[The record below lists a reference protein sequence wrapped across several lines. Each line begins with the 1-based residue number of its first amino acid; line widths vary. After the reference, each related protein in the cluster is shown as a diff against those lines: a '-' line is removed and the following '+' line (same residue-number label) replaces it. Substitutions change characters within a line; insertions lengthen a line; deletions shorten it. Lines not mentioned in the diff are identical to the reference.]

1 MTMHL
6 DDLSVRHLGECRYD
20 SPFSEM
26 LAAKQTS
33 PHYVSESDRVL
44 LDDTVSMLAK
54 QNLPPSQLPS
64 FEAAGPRRKIYFDP
78 DDVTAG
84 IVTCGG
90 LCPGL
95 NDVIRGIVQ
104 ELTVYY
110 SVKRILG
117 FRNGFQGMTA
127 KHCNNTVELTPER
140 VRDINNAG
148 GTILGSSRGAQDA
161 NEMVDSLVL
170 RGINVLFVIGGD
182 GGMRAATNL
191 AAAIRARGLDIAV
204 IGVPKTIDND
214 LPFTD
219 QSFGFQSAFA
229 RATDFV
235 SSVSVEAAASPDGIG
250 IVKLMGR
257 HSGFIACYAA
267 LALNTADIVLIPEV
281 PFALHGT
288 DGLLALVEQHVR
300 SKGYVV
306 IVVAEGAGR
315 DLLEERGLLPDDAT
329 DASGNAK
336 LGDIGALLRESI
348 TAHLTD
354 VGLTPTVRYIDPSY
368 AIRSITAN
376 AYDSVYCLRLAHAA
390 VHAAMAG
397 RTETAVVRWRRRFVH
412 VPMSLIISHRN
423 QVDPDGDLWMSVLE
437 ATGQL
442 VAPRTHGTHSGL
454 NKELSRR
461 SHQGTHRSSASWSD
475 GVANQIDV
483 PQHDLNLP
491 DIDSVRSFP

>member
-1 MTMHL
+1 MTLHL
-6 DDLSVRHLGECRYD
+6 DDLRVRHLGECHYD
-20 SPFSEM
+20 SPFSEI

-33 PHYVSESDRVL
+33 PHYVAEGDRVL
-44 LDDTVSMLAK
+44 LEDTVSMLAEH
-54 QNLPPSQLPS
+54 NLPPTRLPS

-78 DDVTAG
+78 ARVTAG
-84 IVTCGG
+84 IVTAGG

-95 NDVIRGIVQ
+95 NDVIRGLVQ
-104 ELTVYY
+104 ELTVHYA
-110 SVKRILG
+110 VKRILG
-117 FRNGFQGMTA
+117 FRNGFRGMTA
-127 KHCNNTVELTPER
+127 ERCNDTIELTPDR
-140 VRDINNAG
+140 VRDIHNAG

-161 NEMVDSLVL
+161 DEMVDSLVL

-182 GGMRAATNL
+182 GGMRAATRL

-214 LPFTD
+214 LPYTD

-229 RATDFV
+229 QAANFI

-257 HSGFIACYAA
+257 HSGFIACYAS
-267 LALNTADIVLIPEV
+267 LARNAADIVLIPEV
-281 PFALHGT
+281 PFVLEGP
-288 DGLLALVEQHVR
+288 DGLLARVEQHVR
-300 SKGYVV
+300 AKGFVV
-306 IVVAEGAGR
+306 IVAAEGAGQ
-315 DLLEERGLLPDDAT
+315 DLLAERGLLDDAT

-348 TAHLTD
+348 AAHLTE
-354 VGLTPTVRYIDPSY
+354 VGLAPTIRYIDPSY
-368 AIRSITAN
+368 AIRSVTAN

-412 VPMSLIISHRN
+412 VPMPLITSHRN

-437 ATGQL
+437 ATGHL
-442 VAPRTHGTHSGL
+442 VQPRTCGP
-454 NKELSRR
+454 
-461 SHQGTHRSSASWSD
+461 
-475 GVANQIDV
+475 QIDLGGRGDRDV
-483 PQHDLNLP
+483 C
-491 DIDSVRSFP
+491 RSTAGL